1 MTRLPAPKQLFNY
14 LAVVAG
20 FRKTSSDDSHVALD
34 AKEAPAH
41 HTASLL
47 FLPRRELR
55 GTVIASLAD
64 APLKP
69 TGSAPVMRTE

>member
-41 HTASLL
+41 HTASLCS
-47 FLPRRELR
+47 FH
-55 GTVIASLAD
+55 D
-64 APLKP
+64 
-69 TGSAPVMRTE
+69 GS